1 MLLNSVNRTI
11 LNMFRNYGG
20 DANIIVEGVGGVYD
34 PDTSTYTTTGDSQYS
49 VRVLLMDYTNKKDGL
64 GQIRDTLV
72 QEGDRRCL
80 VLPPQNDYIHGIVNI
95 DGSIPSLLTSESL
108 EPYATENSNI
118 YILEQ
123 FLGNIQQPPIQ
134 PNKDKIQIGN
144 LVYKII
150 SLKDLDTSG
159 VYSYMYELYIRGA

>member
-80 VLPPQNDYIHGIVNI
+80 VLPPERL
-95 DGSIPSLLTSESL
+95 GSV
-108 EPYATENSNI
+108 
-118 YILEQ
+118 
-123 FLGNIQQPPIQ
+123 QQPTIQ
-134 PNKDKIQIGN
+134 PNKDTIQIGN

>member
-1 MLLNSVNRTI
+1 MLLNSVNRTT
-11 LNMFRNYGG
+11 LNMFRKYGG
-20 DANIIVEGVGGVYD
+20 DANIIVEGVSGVYD
-34 PDTSTYTTTGDSQYS
+34 PVTSTYTTTDDSQCP

-64 GQIRDTLV
+64 GQIRDTLI

-80 VLPPQNDYIHGIVNI
+80 VLPP
-95 DGSIPSLLTSESL
+95 ER
-108 EPYATENSNI
+108 
-118 YILEQ
+118 
-123 FLGNIQQPPIQ
+123 LGNVQQPLIQ

-144 LVYKII
+144 LVYKIV

>member
-20 DANIIVEGVGGVYD
+20 DATIIVEGVGGVYD
-34 PDTSTYTTTGDSQYS
+34 PNTSTYTTTGDSQYP

-80 VLPPQNDYIHGIVNI
+80 VLPP
-95 DGSIPSLLTSESL
+95 
-108 EPYATENSNI
+108 EN
-118 YILEQ
+118 
-123 FLGNIQQPPIQ
+123 LGNVQQPPIQ
-134 PNKDKIQIGN
+134 PNKDTIQIGN